1 MTQNVM
7 DVISVDDLNIGDQ
20 IAYEGLVFTVTG
32 IAPSLGVDKTILV
45 EESDQPLN
53 FRVGD
58 RVTRFVGGLDPVR
71 DESADGAEIT
81 DLTQLDPID
90 FSDESDTRPRYYLA
104 ACTVAIRDRIIVSPK
119 HFGATPHEGVVT
131 RIKITPLG
139 KLEFTF
145 NDGYSATLDAKDMVA
160 ILERGAVI
168 DASTAIGNVGEIT
181 VVLRIDGAENI
192 NAKHAA
198 KLFAVYIQNSN
209 QALSDAIMSQV
220 LNVDS
225 GAVPLEVL
233 TPSK

>member
-1 MTQNVM
+1 MTNNVM
-7 DVISVDDLNIGDQ
+7 DIVSIDDLTIGDQ

-32 IAPSLGVDKTILV
+32 IAPSEGWDKEILV
-45 EESDQPLN
+45 EESDKPLT
-53 FRVGD
+53 FRKGD
-58 RVTRFVGGLDPVR
+58 RVSRFIKGLDPVR
-71 DESADGAEIT
+71 DESAEVAEIT

-90 FSDESDTRPRYYLA
+90 FTDPNDTRPRYYLA
-104 ACTVAIRDRIIVSPK
+104 ACTVAFRDRIIVSPQY
-119 HFGATPHEGVVT
+119 FGAIPHEGVVT
-131 RIKITPLG
+131 RIKITQLG

-145 NDGYSATLDAKDMVA
+145 NDGFSTTLDAKDMVA

-168 DASTAIGNVGEIT
+168 DASTAVGNVGEIT
-181 VVLRIDGAENI
+181 VVLRIDGDGNI
-192 NAKHAA
+192 DAKHAA
-198 KLFAVYIQNSN
+198 KLFAVYIQNKN